1 MFENLSKKNYGRVF
15 QIFFQVPTEIAQ
27 RFADIHSMPLF
38 ETSARE
44 DSQMDNVDA
53 IFITLAH
60 KLKDSRPFISRHASH
75 DSDVRMGGGGA
86 EHGGFTLDNNPTAA
100 ESSTGCC

>member
-1 MFENLSKKNYGRVF
+1 
-15 QIFFQVPTEIAQ
+15 
-27 RFADIHSMPLF
+27 MPLF

-75 DSDVRMGGGGA
+75 DSDVRMGA
-86 EHGGFTLDNNPTAA
+86 DSGFTLDNNPTVA